1 MNNSYVYGPV
11 PSRRL
16 GLSLGVDITPF
27 KLCSLDCV
35 YCQLGPTT
43 TKTTK
48 TKDYFSDQEI
58 LTQIKKRIKTSP
70 RIDYITFSGSGE
82 PTLNSRIGPLIKKI
96 KEFTDIP
103 VAVLTNSTLLTQK
116 KVRDALKQADVVV
129 PSLDAAVQDI
139 FEKINRPH
147 SSLKIE
153 EIIDGLKKFRK
164 EFQQQIWLEI
174 VFVKGIN
181 DSPSHIK
188 ALKKAAQEIKPDKVQ
203 LNTVIRPPSE
213 KSALPLSQKEMEKI
227 KNMMGKES
235 EVIAH
240 FKKKGL
246 TSEEENIQN
255 IILDMIRRRPVTAE
269 DISNSLGRHK
279 NEVLKYID
287 LLKKEDKIKTVTY
300 KDQDYYEL
308 K

>member
-255 IILDMIRRRPVTAE
+255 IILDMIRRRPVTSE